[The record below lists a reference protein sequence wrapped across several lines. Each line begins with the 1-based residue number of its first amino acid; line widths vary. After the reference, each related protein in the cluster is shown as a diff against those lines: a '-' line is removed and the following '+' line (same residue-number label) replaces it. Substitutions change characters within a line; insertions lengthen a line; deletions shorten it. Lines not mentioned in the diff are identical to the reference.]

1 MSKIRILPESLAN
14 QIAAGE
20 VVERPAS
27 VVKELLENSL
37 DAGADRIEI
46 EIESGGTRLIRVVD
60 NGEGMDED
68 DVLLC
73 LERHGTSKLFES
85 EQLSGIA
92 TLGFRGEAI
101 PSIGAVA
108 KLTIISRPR
117 TRDLGTMVVS
127 HFGTIKTVRE
137 CGAKIGT
144 TVEIA
149 NLFGNTPARRKFLR
163 TARTEIAHVD
173 EAVRNCALA
182 RPDVFFSLHIDG
194 RQTLRLD
201 QEAAMK
207 RRLAHLLNYHGEF
220 ITIDSGPPG
229 PDGISVHGLL
239 IPPEAETPG
248 SGRLRLLVNGR
259 IIRDRLL
266 AHAVGEGLRSF
277 LLKGRFPAGVIGV
290 TLPPAEVDVNV
301 HPAKH
306 EVRFRDSRTVHH
318 LVSQAVRDGMLGRQH
333 QLRCELFHPPAAPAQ
348 QAERAS
354 EPAAASPA
362 TGRSEISP
370 ADPGQ
375 AEPQQTGSPPR
386 PAPTPW
392 QTTPPVSATTPP
404 GTGETEPGRTYAPRQ
419 TIGPSAT
426 AAGESIRVDEL
437 LVIGSYRD
445 LYIFCRNRDRLV
457 VIDQHAAHERL
468 LFEELRRQYA
478 GGRVASQQLLFPV
491 TVELSARQAQQVED
505 SLDTLSQMG
514 FALRDFGGSTW
525 VIGAVPALAGST
537 HPQHLLLD
545 ILASLGGDHQ
555 RDDGSVIDT
564 ILATMACKAAVKA
577 GDHLDDRE
585 ITGLLKKMA
594 EADLFSHCPHG
605 RPVVKI
611 FPETDLKKWFSRT

>member
-1 MSKIRILPESLAN
+1 MSKIRILPEHLAN

-46 EIESGGTRLIRVVD
+46 EIEGGGTRLIRVVD

-85 EQLSGIA
+85 EQLSGLA

-117 TRDLGTMVVS
+117 TRELGTMVFS
-127 HFGTIKTVRE
+127 HFGTVKTVRE
-137 CGAKIGT
+137 CGARTGT
-144 TVEIA
+144 SVEIA

-163 TARTEIAHVD
+163 TARTEIAHID
-173 EAVRNCALA
+173 ETVRNCALA

-201 QEAAMK
+201 QETTME
-207 RRLAHLLNYHGEF
+207 RRLAHLLNYHGEL

-229 PDGISVHGLL
+229 PDGISVRGLL
-239 IPPEAETPG
+239 IPPEAEAPV

-259 IIRDRLL
+259 VIRDRLL

-290 TLPPAEVDVNV
+290 TVPPAEVDVNV

-318 LVSQAVRDGMLGRQH
+318 LVSQAVRDGMLSRQH
-333 QLRCELFHPPAAPAQ
+333 QLRREMFQAPAAPAQ
-348 QAERAS
+348 QTGRAS
-354 EPAAASPA
+354 EPAAAPPPTERPDLSPVESGPAEPPPRSAPSPWQTASSISTGIRTGTGENEPARDYLPRQTTGPPA
-362 TGRSEISP
+362 TG
-370 ADPGQ
+370 
-375 AEPQQTGSPPR
+375 AE
-386 PAPTPW
+386 
-392 QTTPPVSATTPP
+392 
-404 GTGETEPGRTYAPRQ
+404 ET
-419 TIGPSAT
+419 
-426 AAGESIRVDEL
+426 IRVDEL
-437 LVIGSYRD
+437 LVIGCYRD

-491 TVELSARQAQQVED
+491 TVELSARQAQLVEA

-545 ILASLGGDHQ
+545 ILASLGGDNHSGN
-555 RDDGSVIDT
+555 GSAIDA

-585 ITGLLKKMA
+585 IAALLKKMA